1 MTPSHSG
8 CDAETW
14 RSSYKV
20 ELRASSPSYDIELT
34 ILRQL
39 RAYGS
44 LGYGSSWMTDTRR
57 PLSIQYASPLRCNV
71 AQVLLTHSY
80 HLAFDP
86 KQVRKM
92 QPYVPLGMLYAATA
106 LRESHVSVA
115 AFDSMLEDPAEGFK
129 TALCEHSPQIV
140 VVYEDDFN
148 FLSKMCLTRMR
159 DVAWRIA
166 EQAHAAGAI
175 AIVHGSDSTDNPELF
190 LENGFEYVLSG
201 EAEDVLVRLCRALLR
216 RELIPELAG
225 MVRRDGS
232 GKVVRSRER
241 LAKNPAWAALPLP
254 ARDLIDLE
262 PYRRAWIGAHGYFS
276 TNMVS
281 SRGCPFHCN
290 WCAKPISGNKFH
302 LRSPACVAEE
312 MKHLKTEEKAAHVWF
327 GDDVFAL
334 DRHWVAQFAEEVSR
348 RDASLPFKIQ
358 SRADLMSEVTAR
370 HLKQAGCAE
379 VWMGVES
386 GSQAILNAMDKG
398 LKLSAVRSARRWL
411 KDAGIRACFFLQFG
425 YPGETWSELQ
435 ETIAFV
441 RETRPDDVGI
451 SFSYPLPGTV
461 FYERVQEQLGSKR
474 NWVDSDDLCIMF
486 KGAYTTE
493 FYRAVRDA
501 LHAEVDS
508 WGQPKSLASV
518 EGVKRLWESVAAM
531 EPLSRETDPLQLT
544 TSETSFAPSRFV
556 PLDQLV
562 PATER

>member
-1 MTPSHSG
+1 VT
-8 CDAETW
+8 
-14 RSSYKV
+14 
-20 ELRASSPSYDIELT
+20 
-34 ILRQL
+34 
-39 RAYGS
+39 
-44 LGYGSSWMTDTRR
+44 
-57 PLSIQYASPLRCNV
+57 
-71 AQVLLTHSY
+71 QVLLTHSY

-106 LRESHVSVA
+106 LRESHITVA
-115 AFDSMLEDPAEGFK
+115 AFDSMLHDPAEGFK
-129 TALCEHSPQIV
+129 KALDDHSPQIV
-140 VVYEDDFN
+140 VIYEDDFN

-159 DVAWRIA
+159 EVAWRIA
-166 EQAHAAGAI
+166 EEAQAAGAI
-175 AIVHGSDSTDNPELF
+175 VVVHGSDSTDNPELF
-190 LENGFEYVLSG
+190 LGKGFEYVLCG
-201 EAEDVLVRLCRALLR
+201 EAEDALVRLCRALLR
-216 RELIPELAG
+216 GEAIPELAG
-225 MVRRDGS
+225 LVRRDGS
-232 GKVVRSRER
+232 GRIVRSKER
-241 LAKNPAWAALPLP
+241 LAKNPAWSSLPLP
-254 ARDLIDLE
+254 ARDLIDME
-262 PYRRAWIGAHGYFS
+262 PYRRAWTGAHGYFS

-312 MKHLKTEEKAAHVWF
+312 MKCLKTEARADHIWF

-334 DRHWVAQFAEEVSR
+334 DRHWVAQFAEEVSK

-358 SRADLMSEVTAR
+358 SRADLMSEATVR
-370 HLKQAGCAE
+370 DLKQAGCAE

-398 LKLSAVRSARRWL
+398 LKLSAVRAARRWL

-425 YPGETWSELQ
+425 YPGETWSELK

-461 FYERVQEQLGSKR
+461 FYERVQEQLGNKR

-486 KGAYTTE
+486 QGAYTTE

-508 WGQPKSLASV
+508 WQQATSQPVTARV
-518 EGVKRLWESVAAM
+518 NELWELVAAL
-531 EPLSRETDPLQLT
+531 EPISREADALQLT
-544 TSETSFAPSRFV
+544 ASEASFAPSAFV
-556 PLDQLV
+556 PLNQLA
-562 PATER
+562 PATEG